1 MLQIEALV
9 AMTKTMLADED
20 FIETFAS
27 HNSKVNRRNRIK
39 EYAAEM
45 STPLET
51 IAERES
57 VRLLL
62 EHTLSADE
70 SKHAAYPLEQ
80 MIQASNAANAANAAN
95 AGAPDQA

>member
-1 MLQIEALV
+1 MLQIETLV
-9 AMTKTMLADED
+9 GMTKTMLADED

-27 HNSKVNRRNRIK
+27 HSSKVNRRNRIK
-39 EYAAEM
+39 EYAAEAG
-45 STPLET
+45 TPLQT

-70 SKHAAYPLEQ
+70 SKHAAYTLEEMLAEQ
-80 MIQASNAANAANAAN
+80 SKAS
-95 AGAPDQA
+95 

>member
-1 MLQIEALV
+1 MLQIETLV
-9 AMTKTMLADED
+9 GMTKTMLADED

-27 HNSKVNRRNRIK
+27 HSSKVNRRNRIK

-45 STPLET
+45 GTPLET

-57 VRLLL
+57 VRLLI
-62 EHTLSADE
+62 EHTLSEDD
-70 SKHAAYPLEQ
+70 SKRAAYSLEQ
-80 MIQASNAANAANAAN
+80 MLQAANAANAAD

>member
-1 MLQIEALV
+1 MLQIETLV
-9 AMTKTMLADED
+9 GMSKTMLADED

-27 HNSKVNRRNRIK
+27 HSSKVNRRNRIK
-39 EYAAEM
+39 EYAAEAG
-45 STPLET
+45 TPLQT

-70 SKHAAYPLEQ
+70 SKHAAYTLAQALAEQ
-80 MIQASNAANAANAAN
+80 SRAR
-95 AGAPDQA
+95 

>member
-1 MLQIEALV
+1 MLQIETLV
-9 AMTKTMLADED
+9 GMTKTMLADED

-27 HNSKVNRRNRIK
+27 HSSKVNRRNRIK
-39 EYAAEM
+39 EYAAEAG
-45 STPLET
+45 TPLET

-70 SKHAAYPLEQ
+70 SKHAAYTLEEMLAEQ
-80 MIQASNAANAANAAN
+80 SK
-95 AGAPDQA
+95 AG

>member
-1 MLQIEALV
+1 MLQIETLV
-9 AMTKTMLADED
+9 DMAKTMLADED
-20 FIETFAS
+20 FIENFTA

-45 STPLET
+45 GTPLET

-62 EHTLSADE
+62 EHTLSADD
-70 SKHAAYPLEQ
+70 SKRAAYPLEQ
-80 MIQASNAANAANAAN
+80 MIQASNAANAAD

>member
-70 SKHAAYPLEQ
+70 SKHAAYTLEE
-80 MIQASNAANAANAAN
+80 MLAEHNKAS
-95 AGAPDQA
+95 

>member
-1 MLQIEALV
+1 MLQIETLV
-9 AMTKTMLADED
+9 GMSKTMLADED

-27 HNSKVNRRNRIK
+27 HSSKVNRRNRIK
-39 EYAAEM
+39 EYAAEAG
-45 STPLET
+45 TPLQT

-70 SKHAAYPLEQ
+70 SKHAAYTLEEMLAEQ
-80 MIQASNAANAANAAN
+80 SKAS
-95 AGAPDQA
+95 

>member
-1 MLQIEALV
+1 MLQIETLV
-9 AMTKTMLADED
+9 SMTKTMLADED

-27 HNSKVNRRNRIK
+27 PGSKVSRRNCIK
-39 EYAAEM
+39 EYAAEAG
-45 STPLET
+45 TPLGT

-70 SKHAAYPLEQ
+70 SKHAAYTLEEMLAEQ
-80 MIQASNAANAANAAN
+80 SKAS
-95 AGAPDQA
+95 

>member
-1 MLQIEALV
+1 MLQIETLV

-20 FIETFAS
+20 FIENFAS

-39 EYAAEM
+39 EYAAEAG
-45 STPLET
+45 TPLET

-70 SKHAAYPLEQ
+70 SKQPAYTLEE
-80 MIQASNAANAANAAN
+80 MLAEHSKAS
-95 AGAPDQA
+95 